1 MWTSLAI
8 WPNLSPWNELGKSQL
23 LSLDGQ
29 TQKAALKTRL
39 RKVITQVNI
48 RDTLTIN
55 LRVASYSAFLLER
68 STGR

>member
-1 MWTSLAI
+1 MSLESARCLVQMVK
-8 WPNLSPWNELGKSQL
+8 PRKQ
-23 LSLDGQ
+23 
-29 TQKAALKTRL
+29 ALKTRL

-68 STGR
+68 SAGR